1 MDRQKLVNVYVNLIM
16 SLHAELTDENDKV
29 RLVIKE
35 LKLKQMLGLKTRG
48 RFLDE
53 TKGFEGDFKV
63 LPSKQSQK
71 KVVSFSTSLISFPFM
86 YSYNSL
92 SMNKKT

>member
-1 MDRQKLVNVYVNLIM
+1 MNWLKSAEGVGVGNKSQKEVQDNLIRHMDRRKLVNVYVNLIM
-16 SLHAELTDENDKV
+16 SLHAELTDENDKA

-35 LKLKQMLGLKTRG
+35 LKLKQLFGLKTRG

-63 LPSKQSQK
+63 IPSKKS
-71 KVVSFSTSLISFPFM
+71 
-86 YSYNSL
+86 
-92 SMNKKT
+92 

>member
-1 MDRQKLVNVYVNLIM
+1 MDRQKLVNVYINLIM

-35 LKLKQMLGLKTRG
+35 LKLKQLFGLKTRG

-53 TKGFEGDFKV
+53 TKGFEGDFKE
-63 LPSKQSQK
+63 LPSLKSQK
-71 KVVSFSTSLISFPFM
+71 KVVSSSTLSLIT
-86 YSYNSL
+86 NIVATASL
-92 SMNKKT
+92 